1 MTADE
6 TNERRLTRLADH
18 DDIRQVI
25 YRYCRGIDRRQFDL
39 VRDCYH
45 EDGTD
50 DHGNYRGGIDG
61 FIEFVTKELAVWE
74 LTTHFIGNLLIEC
87 DGDGD
92 SARAESYA
100 VATHRLAARVDRP
113 AKDFVAGVRYV
124 DDFERRAASGRSPLA
139 CASSIGPG
147 PTPSRPT
154 AGPDRTRTP
163 SPVTIATTRCLPRV
177 CATCRT
183 AFPNRRA
190 NS

>member
-61 FIEFVTKELAVWE
+61 FIEYVTKELAVWE

-124 DDFERRAASGRSPLA
+124 DDFERRAGQWKIATRVCLV
-139 CASSIGPG
+139 
-147 PTPSRPT
+147 
-154 AGPDRTRTP
+154 DWTRTD
-163 SPVTIATTRCLPRV
+163 PVEAHGWTRPDTYAKPRHDRDDPV
-177 CATCRT
+177 FAKSLRDL
-183 AFPNRRA
+183 
-190 NS
+190 